1 MTAWSNASC
10 RRRRSRSRPT
20 IGESNWLTRSDAA
33 AAASRTRQPPGAGST
48 VTASRR
54 TARVAASIRISPG
67 AASSPSR
74 WETVS
79 GSPVALA
86 WAASVPPVTIS
97 PVLIPIRKLSWR
109 ARSAPSVAAN
119 SKRHV
124 RASAAARIAR
134 SASSSC
140 TNGSPNTAV
149 IASPDTA
156 AIVPPC
162 PSAAA
167 SRAPN
172 ARPVTRRSGLWIERP
187 AALGSDSQFS
197 RRAPSP
203 SFAHR
208 GSPIRRPGARQSARR
223 PPWDAARRSRAGR
236 GADPA

>member
-20 IGESNWLTRSDAA
+20 IGESNRLTRSDAA

-74 WETVS
+74 WRNVS

-86 WAASVPPVTIS
+86 WAASVSARHDLPRADPDPKIELEGALGAERGRQVEEA
-97 PVLIPIRKLSWR
+97 R
-109 ARSAPSVAAN
+109 ARVGSGSHRSQRVVLVHQRKSEHRGDRVA
-119 SKRHV
+119 RHS
-124 RASAAARIAR
+124 RDR
-134 SASSSC
+134 SAVPVGSSFE
-140 TNGSPNTAV
+140 GPER
-149 IASPDTA
+149 
-156 AIVPPC
+156 
-162 PSAAA
+162 SAGH
-167 SRAPN
+167 APQ
-172 ARPVTRRSGLWIERP
+172 GLWIERP
-187 AALGSDSQFS
+187 AAHGSDANSS

-208 GSPIRRPGARQSARR
+208 GSPIRRPGARQTARR